1 MGKYDVIVIGAGLG
15 GLSCAARLS
24 ALGYRTAVFES
35 HTLAGG
41 FATEFTRKGYTFDV
55 SLHGVGGLEEGSFG
69 QMLKGCNAD
78 QRIVPLRKKHP
89 YSIRWEGQIIDI
101 PSDVQEYVQLLKDMF
116 PAEQTAIDK
125 LFAGIRRFGAGFSA
139 FSSSSPGLWRKT
151 AGLLKAGTFFRWT
164 QMTTWDAVSQ
174 FGLSDR
180 FTEFFTALWPYYG
193 LPPKR
198 LAALYFFIPWLGYHL
213 EGTYYIQGGAQA
225 LSNALVAAIQSTG
238 GEVHLRSQVSEIVLV
253 GGKAAGVRL
262 KKGDAYEANWIVSG
276 ISPHHTYGR
285 LLENHA
291 AARRELEAVSR
302 LETGTS
308 LTQLYLGLSCEP
320 HELGIT
326 EEDLILND
334 VPDSEIDYEFMM
346 SGQYTQGN
354 WMLTNYNAMD
364 PTLNEPGKGVIA
376 VTFLD
381 RLENWPAARSEYKAK
396 KETVT
401 QQILE
406 RLEQLYPGFGSKV
419 VVAELG
425 TPRTMQ
431 RYTANPGG
439 AVYGYAQTV
448 RQSGIKRLKHKSVV
462 EHLSLVGAW
471 TQPGGG
477 FQGAMNS
484 GIMEADRIA
493 AKLGQ
498 AERASISTHETYQT
512 PRT

>member
-1 MGKYDVIVIGAGLG
+1 MNQYDVIVIGAGLG

-69 QMLKGCNAD
+69 RMLKDCDVD

-101 PSDVQEYVQLLKDMF
+101 PSDVQEYVQLLKGMF
-116 PAEQTAIDK
+116 PAEVAAIDK
-125 LFAGIRRFGAGFSA
+125 LFAGIRRFETGFTA
-139 FSSSSPGLWRKT
+139 FSSLTSWRRM

-164 QMTTWDAVSQ
+164 QMTTWEAVSQ

-198 LAALYFFIPWLGYHL
+198 LAALYFFIPWIGYHL

-225 LSNALVAAIQSTG
+225 LSNALVDAIQSAG
-238 GEVHLRSQVSEIVLV
+238 GEVHLRSQVSEIILEC
-253 GGKAAGVRL
+253 GKAAGIRL
-262 KKGDAYEANWIVSG
+262 KKGDVYKANWVVSG
-276 ISPHHTYGR
+276 ISPHHTYGH
-285 LLENHA
+285 LLENHNV
-291 AARRELEAVSR
+291 ARRELEAVTR

-320 HELGIT
+320 RELGIT
-326 EEDLILND
+326 EEDLILCNE
-334 VPDSEIDYEFMM
+334 PDSETDYEVMM
-346 SGQYTQGN
+346 SGEYMKGN

-376 VTFLD
+376 ITFLD
-381 RLENWPAARSEYKAK
+381 RLENWPSVRPEYKAK
-396 KETVT
+396 KEAVK

-406 RLEQLYPGFGSKV
+406 CLEQLYPGFSSKV
-419 VVAELG
+419 VVTELG

-448 RQSGIKRLKHKSVV
+448 RQSGIKRLKHKSAVNR
-462 EHLSLVGAW
+462 LSLVGAW

-493 AKLGQ
+493 AKLGK
-498 AERASISTHETYQT
+498 AERASTSTHETYQT

>member
-1 MGKYDVIVIGAGLG
+1 MNKYDVIVIGAGLG

-24 ALGYRTAVFES
+24 ALGYRTVVFES
-35 HTLAGG
+35 HIVAGG
-41 FATEFTRKGYTFDV
+41 FATEFTRKGYIFDV

-69 QMLKGCNAD
+69 QLLKGCNAG

-116 PAEQTAIDK
+116 PAEQSAIDN
-125 LFAGIRRFGAGFSA
+125 LFAGIRRFRAGFSA
-139 FSSSSPGLWRKT
+139 VSSFSRSFWRK
-151 AGLLKAGTFFRWT
+151 AVGLLKAGTFFRWT
-164 QMTTWDAVSQ
+164 QMTTWEAIGQ

-198 LAALYFFIPWLGYHL
+198 LAALYFFIPWISYHL

-225 LSNALVAAIQSTG
+225 LSNALVAAIQSAS
-238 GEVHLRSQVSEIVLV
+238 GEVHLRSQVSEIVLK
-253 GGKAAGVRL
+253 GGKAIGVRL
-262 KKGDAYEANWIVSG
+262 KKGDVYEADWVVSG
-276 ISPHHTYGR
+276 ISPHHTYGC
-285 LLENHA
+285 LLENHDT
-291 AARRELEAVSR
+291 ARREMEAISR

-326 EEDLILND
+326 EEDLILYD
-334 VPDSEIDYEFMM
+334 VPDSETDYEFMM
-346 SGQYTQGN
+346 SGQYTKGN

-381 RLENWPAARSEYKAK
+381 KLENWPATRPEYKTK

-401 QQILE
+401 RHILE

-431 RYTANPGG
+431 RYTANPDG

-462 EHLSLVGAW
+462 DRLSLVGAW

-493 AKLGQ
+493 AKLGP
-498 AERASISTHETYQT
+498 AERASIPTHETYQT